1 MTTYGD
7 FIARWNKQEG
17 SVLEFEG
24 EGYNMKASDL
34 DMATFAEK
42 LAKNKKLTSLTL
54 LRTRHTTNHAT
65 LLAAALSK
73 NTVLQSL
80 KLRELQIMD
89 DGIFALARALRTNK
103 SLTSFEISTSLGMTS
118 AGMGTAG
125 VKELCSALKTSQS
138 LKHLSLAHNQDGL
151 TDAGV
156 KGLGEMLGTNQSS
169 LTSLDIT
176 DSNVGPA
183 GIIALAQGLS
193 TNTKLTALCIDS
205 GSGRA
210 YKKMAFSSGK
220 GLDSFAALC
229 AALVHNSTLASINM
243 LGIGVSQEAM
253 PLLEAVL
260 PMNDSLRE
268 LTVCAHAPG
277 ADHRNPQAIIDRRR
291 VMAKVRKPRTK
302 SGLDTCEVPSAVMKW
317 LEAWAGSSSVVAPDS
332 SSSTKK
338 RKRMTEVERLRAA
351 NE

>member
-24 EGYNMKASDL
+24 WGGTMKKASDL

-54 LRTRHTTNHAT
+54 LRTKHTTNHAT

-125 VKELCSALKTSQS
+125 VKELCSALKTNQS
-138 LKHLSLAHNQDGL
+138 LKHLSLANNQDGL

-156 KGLGEMLGTNQSS
+156 KGLGELLGTNQSS
-169 LTSLDIT
+169 LTSLDIS

-193 TNTKLTALCIDS
+193 TNTKLMALCIHS

-220 GLDSFAALC
+220 GLDSLAALC

-253 PLLEAVL
+253 SLLEAVL

-268 LTVCAHAPG
+268 LTLCYAPG
-277 ADHRNPQAIIDRRR
+277 ADH
-291 VMAKVRKPRTK
+291 VMAKVRKPRKK
-302 SGLDTCEVPSAVMKW
+302 SGVDTCEVPSAVMKW